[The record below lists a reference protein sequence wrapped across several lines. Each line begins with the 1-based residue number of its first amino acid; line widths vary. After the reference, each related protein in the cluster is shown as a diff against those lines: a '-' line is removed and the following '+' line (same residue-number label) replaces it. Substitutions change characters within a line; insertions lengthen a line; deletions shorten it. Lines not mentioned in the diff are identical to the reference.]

1 MFEVTAI
8 TDKDSQSTNVETAVN
23 ANGIEYITEVISI
36 IESLMR
42 GLKNNDIHLHALV
55 LKVLVDYPHILLGDE
70 GDDGDDSDKARA
82 FEATVATAKFK
93 GGIN

>member
-1 MFEVTAI
+1 MVEVKAI
-8 TDKDSQSTNVETAVN
+8 TDKDSQSTSVETAVN

-42 GLKNNDIHLHALV
+42 GLKNNDIYLHALT
-55 LKVLVDYPHILLGDE
+55 LKVLVDYPHILLGD
-70 GDDGDDSDKARA
+70 DDNDSDKARA

-93 GGIN
+93 GGVN

>member
-1 MFEVTAI
+1 MIEVKAI
-8 TDKDSQSTNVETAVN
+8 TDKDSKSTSVETAVN

-70 GDDGDDSDKARA
+70 GDDSDKARA

-93 GGIN
+93 GGVN

>member
-1 MFEVTAI
+1 MIEVKAI
-8 TDKDSQSTNVETAVN
+8 TDKGSKSTNVETAVN

-55 LKVLVDYPHILLGDE
+55 LKVLVDYPHILLGD
-70 GDDGDDSDKARA
+70 DYDGDDSDKARA